1 MTKENYIRYLH
12 SPETLSNESVEGFKE
27 LTAKYPYCQ
36 TAQLLLCL
44 NLLQIQSKDFD
55 NQLAITAASLTNR
68 KILKTLIDSFSSTQ
82 AIQEKDK
89 ASKKIKATPIVEK
102 KIVTPTLKKEKEIII
117 DKFIKE
123 NPKISKPT
131 LLKDFS
137 PDIEKNSLVENDDIV
152 SETLAMVYEKQ
163 GYYKKAIKIY
173 EKLSLEN
180 PEKSSSFATRIEKLK
195 NNNHQQK

>member
-12 SPETLSNESVEGFKE
+12 SPETLSKESVEEFKE
-27 LTAKYPYCQ
+27 LTEKYPYCQ

-44 NLLQIQSKDFD
+44 NLLQIHSKDFEK
-55 NQLAITAASLTNR
+55 QLAITAASLPNR
-68 KILKTLIDSFSSTQ
+68 KILKNLIDSFSSKQ
-82 AIQEKDK
+82 VIQKEAKVP
-89 ASKKIKATPIVEK
+89 KKEKATVVEK
-102 KIVTPTLKKEKEIII
+102 QKVSPTLKKEKEIII

-131 LLKDFS
+131 PLKDFS

-180 PEKSSSFATRIEKLK
+180 PEKSSSFAARIEKLK

>member
-1 MTKENYIRYLH
+1 MTKENYITYLL
-12 SPETLSNESVEGFKE
+12 SPDTLNKESLKEIKE
-27 LTAKYPYCQ
+27 LTAKFPYCQ

-44 NLLQIQSKDFD
+44 NLLQIHSNDFD
-55 NQLAITAASLTNR
+55 KQLALAAACLPNR

-82 AIQEKDK
+82 AFQLEDK
-89 ASKKIKATPIVEK
+89 TLKKTKPTPLVEK
-102 KIVTPTLKKEKEIII
+102 KTVSPTLKKEKEIII

-123 NPKISKPT
+123 NPKISKPPP
-131 LLKDFS
+131 LKDYS
-137 PDIEKNSLVENDDIV
+137 PDIEKNSLAENDDIV
-152 SETLAMVYEKQ
+152 SETLALVYEKQ

-195 NNNHQQK
+195 NISNQQ